1 MDKIRVEMKCNDR
14 FFNAGMAA
22 TVIILAIW
30 FAVMLTYFSVVSL
43 VLFLICT
50 GLFVGIVIAFEK
62 IPTVAE
68 ADGNELNGSTARLEN
83 DQICGYSD
91 DQLRT
96 GGAARSILQHA
107 MYETA
112 YNHWRRRM

>member
-50 GLFVGIVIAFEK
+50 GLSSA
-62 IPTVAE
+62 
-68 ADGNELNGSTARLEN
+68 
-83 DQICGYSD
+83 
-91 DQLRT
+91 
-96 GGAARSILQHA
+96 
-107 MYETA
+107 
-112 YNHWRRRM
+112 